1 MTILLPPERL
11 RTACDPVSIPAE
23 DSRGIPEDPQALAK
37 TQPRAHSALEM
48 ALAIKSR
55 EYNVYLAGD
64 PHLGRTYF
72 TRSFLDPA
80 AATSATP
87 PDLVYVHNFEDPDR
101 PRIISL
107 PAGQGRRL
115 KAALAK
121 TMADIRDDIPAHF
134 EREAYVAKRQTLLRG
149 FNSGRDELYADM
161 EGRAKDEGFNLA
173 LDDQGALTL
182 YPLLEG
188 KVVSDEEFEHLEP
201 GLKKELK
208 AKGDRLLE
216 EMGEYL
222 RRISREERGLRD
234 QEKSL
239 DRETAA
245 EVLDARLAPLGEEF
259 GQTPALADY
268 FKALRE
274 DMLDN
279 VDVLAAPS
287 GPGGQGGG
295 PQSSP
300 AHVGHAGLPG
310 PGGHGDAGPLDDIFY
325 RYEINLFVD
334 NSQTRGAP
342 VIVEDHPTY
351 FNLMGCIERE
361 SELGA
366 LYTDFTLVKAG
377 SLHRANGGFLIVKV
391 DDLVQNPTA
400 WEGLLR
406 ALRSGLARVED
417 PSEGAEHARTRTI
430 EPEPLQ
436 LDVKVVLVGLDE
448 TYELLLYTD
457 ERFQKLFKLKAHLQD
472 AMKRTPENTAILV
485 SLLCRIIR
493 AASLLPFDR
502 DALAALVDHASLL
515 AEDQEKLSLKLPLL
529 RELMIEAEALARMG
543 GADMVGRGH
552 LARAV
557 KARNYRAELF
567 EEEYLA
573 EYDREMLKVATSGT
587 AVGRANGLSVRMIGD
602 HAFGLPHQIACT
614 VGVGHGG
621 IMDLEREAEL
631 GGPIHTKGMMIL
643 KSYLVGRFAQDKPL
657 VLTGSLCFEQSYA
670 EVEGDSASGAELA
683 ALLSALAER
692 PIRLCHAFT
701 GAVSQSGAIL
711 AVGGVNEKIEGF
723 FAVCRRRGLTGEQGV
738 LLPADNVDN
747 LMLDEEVVEAV
758 RQGLFHIFPVRR
770 IEEAMEILTGIP
782 AGRRGAD
789 GSFPSG
795 SLFGLVD
802 ERLTRLARLARRPA
816 REDAWGPAAGPLGP
830 GWPADQGGP
839 AGTGRG
845 PGK

>member
-1 MTILLPPERL
+1 MTLPLSPERL
-11 RTACDPVSIPAE
+11 RTACDPAAIAAD
-23 DSRGIPEDPQALAK
+23 DSRDIPEDPEALAK
-37 TQPRAHSALEM
+37 IQPRAHAALGM

-80 AATSATP
+80 AARAGTP

-107 PAGQGRRL
+107 PAGQGKRL
-115 KAALAK
+115 KSALAK
-121 TMADIRDDIPAHF
+121 AVAEIKDDIPAHF
-134 EREAYVAKRQTLLRG
+134 EREAYQAKRQTLMRG
-149 FNSGRDELYADM
+149 FNTGRDEMYADM
-161 EGRAKDEGFNLA
+161 EARAKDEGFSLA

-201 GLKKELK
+201 DLKKELK
-208 AKGDRLLE
+208 GRGDRLLE

-222 RRISREERGLRD
+222 RRLSREEKGLRD
-234 QEKSL
+234 QEKRL
-239 DRETAA
+239 DRETAS
-245 EVLDARLAPLGEEF
+245 EVLDARLAPLTEEF
-259 GQTPALADY
+259 GANEALAAY
-268 FKALRE
+268 FTAMR
-274 DMLDN
+274 DDILDN
-279 VDVLAAPS
+279 LDSLAA
-287 GPGGQGGG
+287 QGGRDG
-295 PQSSP
+295 LPPTSSGHGGHG
-300 AHVGHAGLPG
+300 AHGGHGGLPG
-310 PGGHGDAGPLDDIFY
+310 PEGTLADDIFY

-366 LYTDFTLVKAG
+366 LYTDFTLIKAG
-377 SLHRANGGFLIVKV
+377 SLHRACGGFLILKV
-391 DDLVQNPTA
+391 DDLVQNPAA

-406 ALRSGLARVED
+406 ALRSGQARVED

-430 EPEPLQ
+430 EPEPVQ

-448 TYELLLYTD
+448 TYELLLYSD

-472 AMKRTPENTAILV
+472 TMRRTPENTAILV
-485 SLLCRIIR
+485 SLVCRVIR
-493 AASLLPFDR
+493 DAGLLPFGR
-502 DALAALVDHASLL
+502 EALAALVDHASLL
-515 AEDQEKLSLKLPLL
+515 AEDQAKLTLKIPLL
-529 RELMIEAEALARMG
+529 RELMIEAEALARMA
-543 GADMVGRGH
+543 GATCVEREN
-552 LARAV
+552 LVRAIAARDF
-557 KARNYRAELF
+557 RADLF

-573 EYDREMLKVATSGT
+573 EYDREMLKVATSGM

-643 KSYLVGRFAQDKPL
+643 KSYLLARFAQDKPL

-747 LMLDEEVVEAV
+747 LMLAEEVVAAV
-758 RQGLFHIFPVRR
+758 AQGRFHIFPVRR

-795 SLFGLVD
+795 SLYGLVD
-802 ERLTRLARLARRPA
+802 ERLTRLARLARRPF
-816 REDAWGPAAGPLGP
+816 RAADE
-830 GWPADQGGP
+830 WPGP
-839 AGTGRG
+839 AGFRETGG
-845 PGK
+845 

>member
-1 MTILLPPERL
+1 MTIPLPSARL
-11 RTACDPVSIPAE
+11 RTACDPATIPGN
-23 DSRGIPEDPQALAK
+23 DSRDIPDDPDVLAR
-37 TQPRAHSALEM
+37 TQPRAHAALMM
-48 ALAIKSR
+48 ALAIKNR

-72 TRSFLDPA
+72 ARRFLDPA
-80 AATSATP
+80 AAAAPTP
-87 PDLVYVHNFEDPDR
+87 PDLAYVHNFEDPDR
-101 PRIISL
+101 PRCISL
-107 PAGQGRRL
+107 PAGLGKKL

-121 TMADIRDDIPAHF
+121 AVAGVKDDLPAHF
-134 EREAYVAKRQTLLRG
+134 EREAYLAKRQTLMRG
-149 FNSGRDELYADM
+149 FTAGRDEIYADM
-161 EGRAKDEGFNLA
+161 ERRAKDEGFSLS

-182 YPLLEG
+182 YPLMEG
-188 KVVSDEEFEHLEP
+188 KVVSDEEFERLDP
-201 GLKKELK
+201 DLKKELK
-208 AKGDRLLE
+208 ARGDRVLE
-216 EMGEYL
+216 EMGESL
-222 RRISREERGLRD
+222 RRLSREEKGLRD

-245 EVLDARLAPLGEEF
+245 EVLDARLEPLVAKYGENA
-259 GQTPALADY
+259 ALAGY

-279 VDVLAAPS
+279 LDVLAGFAGRDGGPSPSPAGHS
-287 GPGGQGGG
+287 GP
-295 PQSSP
+295 
-300 AHVGHAGLPG
+300 LG
-310 PGGHGDAGPLDDIFY
+310 PGGHGDPGSLEDVLY

-366 LYTDFTLVKAG
+366 LYTDYSLIKAG
-377 SLHRANGGFLIVKV
+377 SLHRAGGGFLIVKV
-391 DDLVQNPTA
+391 DDLVQNATA

-417 PSEGAEHARTRTI
+417 PAEGAEHTRTRTI
-430 EPEPLQ
+430 EPEPVQ
-436 LDVKVVLVGLDE
+436 LDVKIVLVGLDE

-472 AMKRTPENTAILV
+472 TMKRTPENVAVLLSLV
-485 SLLCRIIR
+485 CRVIR
-493 AASLLPFDR
+493 DAGLLPFSR

-515 AEDQEKLSLKLPLL
+515 AEDQAKLTLKIPLL
-529 RELMIEAEALARMG
+529 RELMIESEALARMAG
-543 GADMVGRGH
+543 GQRVEREH
-552 LARAV
+552 LSRAV
-557 KARNYRAELF
+557 TARDFRADLF

-587 AVGRANGLSVRMIGD
+587 AIGRANGLSVRMIGD

-643 KSYLVGRFAQDKPL
+643 KSYLLARFAQDKPL

-692 PIRLCHAFT
+692 PIRLCYAFT

-747 LMLDEEVVEAV
+747 LMLAEEVVEAV
-758 RQGLFHIFPVRR
+758 AKGLFHIFPVRR

-782 AGRRGAD
+782 AGARGAD
-789 GSFPSG
+789 GSFPAG
-795 SLFGLVD
+795 SLYGLVD
-802 ERLTRLARLARRPA
+802 ERLTRLARLALSASRRAPSGPDLA
-816 REDAWGPAAGPLGP
+816 LGREP
-830 GWPADQGGP
+830 G
-839 AGTGRG
+839 R
-845 PGK
+845 

>member
-1 MTILLPPERL
+1 MTIPLSPSRL
-11 RTACDPVSIPAE
+11 RTACDPASIPAQ
-23 DSRGIPEDPQALAK
+23 DSRDIPDDPEALAK
-37 TQPRAHSALEM
+37 IQPRAHSAMEM

-72 TRSFLDPA
+72 ARCFLDPA
-80 AATSATP
+80 AAGGSPP
-87 PDLVYVHNFEDPDR
+87 PDLIYVHNFEDPDR
-101 PRIISL
+101 PRIIRL

-115 KAALAK
+115 KSAMAK
-121 TMADIRDDIPAHF
+121 AVADVRDEIPAHF
-134 EREAYVAKRQTLLRG
+134 EREAYLAKRQTLLRG
-149 FNSGRDELYADM
+149 FNTGRDELYADM
-161 EGRAKDEGFNLA
+161 EVRAKDEGFSLA

-188 KVVSDEEFEHLEP
+188 KVVSDEEFEHLDP
-201 GLKKELK
+201 DLKKELK
-208 AKGDRLLE
+208 GRGDRLLE

-222 RRISREERGLRD
+222 RRITREEKGLRD

-239 DRETAA
+239 DRETAS
-245 EVLDARLAPLGEEF
+245 EVLDARLAPLFDEF
-259 GQTPALADY
+259 GGNEALSGHFKAVREDILDNLDALA
-268 FKALRE
+268 
-274 DMLDN
+274 
-279 VDVLAAPS
+279 AAG
-287 GPGGQGGG
+287 GPGG
-295 PQSSP
+295 SSP
-300 AHVGHAGLPG
+300 PSPPGH
-310 PGGHGDAGPLDDIFY
+310 GGHSGLSGPDGAPLDDIFY

-334 NSQTRGAP
+334 NSQTTGAP

-377 SLHRANGGFLIVKV
+377 SLHRAGGGFLIVKV
-391 DDLVQNPTA
+391 EDLVQNPTA

-406 ALRSGLARVED
+406 ALRSGQARVED

-430 EPEPLQ
+430 EPEPVQ
-436 LDVKVVLVGLDE
+436 LDVKIILVGLDE

-472 AMKRTPENTAILV
+472 TMRRTPENTAILV
-485 SLLCRIIR
+485 SLLCRVIR
-493 AASLLPFDR
+493 DAGLAPFSR
-502 DALAALVDHASLL
+502 DALAALVDHASHL
-515 AEDQEKLSLKLPLL
+515 AEDQAKLSLKIPLL
-529 RELMIEAEALARMG
+529 RELMIEAEALARMA
-543 GADMVGRGH
+543 GATCVERGH

-557 KARNYRAELF
+557 TARDFRADLF

-573 EYDREMLKVATSGT
+573 EYDREMLKVATSGM

-643 KSYLVGRFAQDKPL
+643 KSYLLGRFAQDKPL

-692 PIRLCHAFT
+692 PIRLCYAFT

-747 LMLDEEVVEAV
+747 LMLPEEVVAAV
-758 RQGLFHIFPVRR
+758 AQGQFHIFPVRR

-782 AGRRGAD
+782 AGKRGAD

-795 SLFGLVD
+795 SLYGLVD
-802 ERLTRLARLARRPA
+802 ERLTRLARLALRPT
-816 REDAWGPAAGPLGP
+816 RTTEWAG
-830 GWPADQGGP
+830 QGVCRDM
-839 AGTGRG
+839 GR
-845 PGK
+845 

>member
-1 MTILLPPERL
+1 MTIPLSPSRL
-11 RTACDPVSIPAE
+11 RTACDPASIPAK
-23 DSRGIPEDPQALAK
+23 DSRDIPEDPEALAK
-37 TQPRAHSALEM
+37 IQPRAHSAMEM

-55 EYNVYLAGD
+55 EYNVYLSGD

-72 TRSFLDPA
+72 ARCFLDPA
-80 AATSATP
+80 AAGGSPP
-87 PDLVYVHNFEDPDR
+87 PDLIYVHNFEDPDR
-101 PRIISL
+101 PRIIRL

-115 KAALAK
+115 KSAMAK
-121 TMADIRDDIPAHF
+121 AVADLRDEIPAHF
-134 EREAYVAKRQTLLRG
+134 EREAYLAKRQTLLRG
-149 FNSGRDELYADM
+149 FNTGRDELYADM
-161 EGRAKDEGFNLA
+161 EVRAKDEGFSLA

-188 KVVSDEEFEHLEP
+188 KVVSDEEFEHLDP
-201 GLKKELK
+201 DLKKELK
-208 AKGDRLLE
+208 GRGDQLLE

-222 RRISREERGLRD
+222 RRITREEKGLRD

-239 DRETAA
+239 DRETAS
-245 EVLDARLAPLGEEF
+245 EVLDARLAPLFDEF
-259 GQTPALADY
+259 GGNEALSGH
-268 FKALRE
+268 FKAVRE
-274 DMLDN
+274 DILDN
-279 VDVLAAPS
+279 LDALPAAG
-287 GPGGQGGG
+287 GPGG
-295 PQSSP
+295 SSP
-300 AHVGHAGLPG
+300 PPSPGH
-310 PGGHGDAGPLDDIFY
+310 GGHSGLSGPDGAPLDDIFY

-334 NSQTRGAP
+334 NSQTTGAP

-377 SLHRANGGFLIVKV
+377 SLHRAGGGFLIVKV
-391 DDLVQNPTA
+391 EDLVQNPTA

-406 ALRSGLARVED
+406 ALRSGQARVED

-430 EPEPLQ
+430 EPEPVQ
-436 LDVKVVLVGLDE
+436 LDVKIILVGLDE

-472 AMKRTPENTAILV
+472 TMRRNPENTAILV
-485 SLLCRIIR
+485 SLLCRVIR
-493 AASLLPFDR
+493 DAGLAPFSR
-502 DALAALVDHASLL
+502 DALAALVDHASHL
-515 AEDQEKLSLKLPLL
+515 AEDQAKLSLKIPLL
-529 RELMIEAEALARMG
+529 RELMIEAEALARMA
-543 GADMVGRGH
+543 GATCVERGH

-557 KARNYRAELF
+557 TARDFRADLF

-573 EYDREMLKVATSGT
+573 EYDREMLKVATSGM

-643 KSYLVGRFAQDKPL
+643 KSYLLGRFAQDKPL

-692 PIRLCHAFT
+692 AIRLCYAFT

-747 LMLDEEVVEAV
+747 LMLPEEVVAAV
-758 RQGLFHIFPVRR
+758 ARGQFHIFPVRR

-782 AGRRGAD
+782 AGKRGAD

-795 SLFGLVD
+795 SLYGLVD
-802 ERLTRLARLARRPA
+802 ERLTRLARLALRPT
-816 REDAWGPAAGPLGP
+816 RTTEWAG
-830 GWPADQGGP
+830 QGVC
-839 AGTGRG
+839 RDM
-845 PGK
+845 GK